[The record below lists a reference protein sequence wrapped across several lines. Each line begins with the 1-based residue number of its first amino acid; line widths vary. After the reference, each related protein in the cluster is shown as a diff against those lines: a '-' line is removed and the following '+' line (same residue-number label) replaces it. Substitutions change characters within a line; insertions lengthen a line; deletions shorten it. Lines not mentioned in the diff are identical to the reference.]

1 LPNNSVRAKLVL
13 SRLLPNV
20 VGLFLVAFGSVILVW
35 VGWLTWHDMTLW
47 GKNISLIFFGSR
59 IGEAIS
65 LGIGMKVIYY
75 FLIGLA
81 LLFTGAVTF
90 LRKQS
95 RYLHYFGYLANL
107 PKNVPISQNLM
118 KLVRA
123 SGKLVVGLIL
133 ITILG
138 VSLYLSPIRG
148 NTVAVVGVFASLS
161 AVIIAFLAIT
171 EIEIITVEGEKA
183 SMGKTSLEENHAYK
197 TISDTAR
204 FLDFSHTNMY
214 LRKMNEFKVDI
225 YSSENQI
232 TLSSHYAPRRAYLV
246 ERQPKKRQ
254 TRRYAESAHINNDG
268 WE

>member
-171 EIEIITVEGEKA
+171 EIEIITVEKEKVGMGE
-183 SMGKTSLEENHAYK
+183 TSLEKNHAYK
-197 TISDTAR
+197 SDTAR
-204 FLDFSHTNMY
+204 FLDLSHTNMY
-214 LRKMNEFKVDI
+214 LKKTNEFKVDI

-232 TLSSHYAPRRAYLV
+232 TLSSHYAPRRAHLV
-246 ERQPKKRQ
+246 ERQSKKRQ
-254 TRRYAESAHINNDG
+254 TKGHARSRIS
-268 WE
+268 